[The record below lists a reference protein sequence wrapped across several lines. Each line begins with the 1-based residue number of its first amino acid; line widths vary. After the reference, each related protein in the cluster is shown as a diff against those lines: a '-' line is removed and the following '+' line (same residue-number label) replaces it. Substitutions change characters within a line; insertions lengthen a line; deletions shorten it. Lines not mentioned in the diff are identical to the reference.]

1 MLPCTR
7 LLCAPRTGLAASA
20 GALGWVLGDSWPSF
34 GSEPL
39 PAPCCLCLTACGGH
53 KLRFN
58 QLPGSL
64 SHLPY
69 SPRSACVGTCGV
81 SPREEGAGPGATQ
94 PVFSFT
100 SLLGPLWVGGFVLLP
115 SVPPPCPFFCLLQS
129 SFEAMCVHK
138 IIGEPVGC
146 PCSKPSA
153 LPCSVVARAGNR
165 CCCCGWAE
173 NTGLAFCF
181 SALRANSVFRS
192 SKNFLFWSIPLKGS
206 RLSAGSFRV
215 QASQRTPA
223 SVCHLLVVRYQHVKA
238 KPLLWD

>member
-1 MLPCTR
+1 M
-7 LLCAPRTGLAASA
+7 
-20 GALGWVLGDSWPSF
+20 
-34 GSEPL
+34 
-39 PAPCCLCLTACGGH
+39 
-53 KLRFN
+53 
-58 QLPGSL
+58 
-64 SHLPY
+64 
-69 SPRSACVGTCGV
+69 VGTDCVLTSSREV
-81 SPREEGAGPGATQ
+81 SPTSLILHVVLVWGHAVSRPGKRVQVPGATQ

-206 RLSAGSFRV
+206 RLSAGSFQV
-215 QASQRTPA
+215 QSYQRTPA
-223 SVCHLLVVRYQHVKA
+223 SPCHLLVVRYQHVKA